1 MKYAIGAPRIGAPET
16 LFMFDADRCFK
27 AWAEYG
33 HDVRER
39 PGSYPA
45 FEYLE
50 ISAEAFEALRG
61 GRPLER
67 LEWPELTAYA
77 LDLDEV
83 EA

>member
-1 MKYAIGAPRIGAPET
+1 MKYAIGAPEIGGTET
-16 LFMFDADRCFK
+16 IFMFELDRYF
-27 AWAEYG
+27 ASWAEYG

-39 PGSYPA
+39 PASYPT
-45 FEYLE
+45 FDYLE
-50 ISAEAFEALRG
+50 ITAEAFEALRG

-77 LDLDEV
+77 IDLEEV